1 MATTAR
7 KEQAIFSILQ
17 VILQRPKCVKMGL
30 SADSQFFMK
39 TSMQQLVQSANLV
52 SLNVCLDTFV
62 NEETWPFVLLAT
74 SVQVIN

>member
-1 MATTAR
+1 MATTAQ

-39 TSMQQLVQSANLV
+39 TSQQQLVQSANLV
-52 SLNVCLDTFV
+52 SLNVCRDTFV
-62 NEETWPFVLLAT
+62 NEET
-74 SVQVIN
+74 